1 MFILAQ
7 FFHSLVV
14 LFNMLF
20 AVIYFILVARIIIS
34 WFGVNPYNEIVQV
47 ILRISEP
54 ILAPFRRLPLRVGMI
69 DFSPVLAFILLSFLQ
84 SLIVG
89 ILSQLA
95 VKLTH

>member
-7 FFHSLVV
+7 FCQSLAL
-14 LFNMLF
+14 LFNMF
-20 AVIYFILVARIIIS
+20 FSIIYFILVVRIIIS
-34 WFGVNPYNEIVQV
+34 WFGVNPYNEIVQI

-69 DFSPVLAFILLSFLQ
+69 DFSPVFAFMLITFLQ

-89 ILSQLA
+89 TLTQLA
-95 VKLTH
+95 LRLSH